1 MRAIEWG
8 DLDELRA
15 KHANELLA
23 DTTPAIQEGDFAR
36 PQFMRIKD
44 CMTDPDFDEFFV

>member
-15 KHANELLA
+15 RHVNELLA
-23 DTTPAIQEGDFAR
+23 DTTPAVSASDFAQ

-44 CMTDPDFDEFFV
+44 CMLDSDFDEFFV